1 MMGGEQGIYMLDA
14 PSTAFKA
21 RQLIEQWAES
31 ERAQLPLWVPVALGA
46 GVCAW
51 FALPTP
57 GLWITWC
64 LISASA
70 ALLANAFMQ
79 GSRLGAALA
88 IGGALAVAGCLLP
101 WGKAA
106 LVGAPPLARPAM
118 VAFEAKVEHVERLD
132 SRHIVRLRLAPIE
145 RTDLPRQLRV
155 NMPVDAMPEGVSTGA
170 RIALRAY
177 LMPPPPAVL
186 PGAYNYAMRAYFEGI
201 GATGRVIGPVRI
213 IAEGG
218 SGSDLRARL
227 AEHIRS
233 RLTGAP
239 GAIAVTL
246 ATGDQSGIPQADA
259 DAMRRSGLAHL
270 LSISGLH
277 VTALI
282 GAVIFMVARLLALS
296 PAIALRWPL
305 LLIAASVG
313 AFAGIGY
320 TLMTGAH
327 VPTIRACIAALL
339 VIGGMALGREAISL
353 RLIATGAIIVM
364 IFWPEALLGP
374 SFQMSF
380 AAVTSIVALYE
391 FPPMRRLIEK
401 QPEPRWK
408 SMIRALGG
416 LFATGLVVEIVLA
429 PIALYH
435 FHHSGLLGAIANIVA
450 IPLTSFVIMPA
461 EAIALTLD
469 IAGFGAPAWAVADG
483 ALKVLLWIA
492 HHISSL
498 PYSVA
503 LAPLIAGVTFGV
515 TISGLLWMM
524 LWRTPIRWAGAVP
537 ALGGALLIATAP
549 GPDILVTR
557 DGRHVALRLQDGR
570 MALLR
575 DRAGDYVR
583 SALSQS
589 AGFDG
594 DLEPLADLPEAS
606 CTGDLCRVS
615 LKSDPGALTLLA
627 SRSNALVPID
637 ALVMACADADI
648 VISDRALPRRCAPR
662 WLKLDRPA
670 LQKTGGA
677 AITLSHRKVVNAY
690 DPRDAHPWII
700 KNAVK
705 ARPFRSTTDGAAKL
719 RHDQLYRRSN
729 PASLP

>member
-1 MMGGEQGIYMLDA
+1 MWDA

-21 RQLIEQWAES
+21 RQLIEQWAER
-31 ERAQLPLWVPVALGA
+31 ERAQLPLWAPVALGV
-46 GVCAW
+46 GICAW

-64 LISASA
+64 LLCASI
-70 ALLANAFMQ
+70 ALLANAFLQ
-79 GSRLGAALA
+79 GSRAGAALA

-106 LVGAPPLARPAM
+106 LVGEPPLARPAM
-118 VAFEAKVEHVERLD
+118 VAFEAKVDYVERLV
-132 SRHIVRLRLAPIE
+132 SRDIVRLQLSPIE
-145 RTDLPRQLRV
+145 RPDLPGHLRV
-155 NMPVDAMPEGVSTGA
+155 NLPQQAMPEGVSTGA

-201 GATGRVIGPVRI
+201 GATGSVIGPLRI
-213 IAEGG
+213 ITEGG
-218 SGSDLRARL
+218 KGSDLRARM

-233 RLTGAP
+233 RLPGAP

-282 GAVIFMVARLLALS
+282 GAVIFIVARLLALS
-296 PAIALRWPL
+296 PKIALRWPL

-313 AFAGIGY
+313 ACAGIGY

-380 AAVTSIVALYE
+380 AAVMSIVTLYE

-401 QPEPRWK
+401 RPEPRWI

-416 LFATGLVVEIVLA
+416 LFATGLAVEIVLA

-435 FHHSGLLGAIANIVA
+435 FHHSGVLGAIANIVA

-461 EAIALTLD
+461 EAIALALD
-469 IAGFGAPAWAVADG
+469 ITGLGAPAWAVAQG
-483 ALKVLLWIA
+483 ALQALLWVA
-492 HHISSL
+492 HSISSL

-503 LAPLIAGVTFGV
+503 LAPLIAGVTFGM

-524 LWRTPIRWAGAVP
+524 LWRTPIRWAGAAP
-537 ALGGALLIATAP
+537 ALVGALLIATAP
-549 GPDILVTR
+549 APDILVTK
-557 DGRHVALRLQDGR
+557 DGRHVALRLHDGR
-570 MALLR
+570 LALLR

-583 SALSQS
+583 AALSQS
-589 AGFDG
+589 AGFGG
-594 DLEPLADLPEAS
+594 DLEPLADVPEAS
-606 CTGDLCRVS
+606 CTADLCLVN
-615 LKSDPGALTLLA
+615 LKSAAGAFTLLA
-627 SRSNALVPID
+627 SRSNALVPFN
-637 ALVMACADADI
+637 ALIMACAEADI

-670 LQKTGGA
+670 LQKRGGA
-677 AITLSHRKVVNAY
+677 AITLNRRHIVNAH

-700 KNAVK
+700 KSAVK
-705 ARPFRSTTDGAAKL
+705 ARSLQSVTDDAGL
-719 RHDQLYRRSN
+719 RRDQLYRRSN